1 MRNFLTNNVV
11 VCLMSLVMLVYTATK
26 VKADVDFE
34 EIYDLTLLE
43 NMQITA
49 AQASESCVP
58 MVIMLSQFS
67 CGHCE
72 KLREKVL
79 LPLMKSGELDNKVMF
94 RELPVDSDELVTDI
108 NGNTA
113 TGMELAK
120 RYIKNVLTPTMLIIE
135 PSSNKVIE
143 RIVGISNIDFYSL
156 YLEEEINSAY
166 SNMSSMCLKDTKNT

>member
-1 MRNFLTNNVV
+1 MRKILTNNLV
-11 VCLMSLVMLVYTATK
+11 VCLMSLAMLAYTTTT
-26 VKADVDFE
+26 VKAESTSE
-34 EIYDLTLLE
+34 EIDELIMLD
-43 NMQITA
+43 NMQLTA
-49 AQASESCVP
+49 DQASKSCVP
-58 MVIMLSQFS
+58 MVIMLSQLT